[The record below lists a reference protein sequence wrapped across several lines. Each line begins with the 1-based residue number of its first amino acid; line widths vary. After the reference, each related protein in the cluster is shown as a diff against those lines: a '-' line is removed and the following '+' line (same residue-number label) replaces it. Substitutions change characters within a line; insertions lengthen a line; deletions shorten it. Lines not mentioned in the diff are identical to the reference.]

1 MKNGKSV
8 LCVALKKGEKYV
20 FEATDDVMYIDE
32 IVSKLVPFDQ
42 CRPSWWDKAY
52 KEGWNDAIN
61 HSKIEV
67 GDERDCQ
74 ELRDCPFCGASV
86 YIEKKPL
93 WRTYNDGTTHGYVG
107 CYEFEIYCHN
117 CGCNLPLKGNDTI
130 YFDEKTA
137 KENAIKGWNGR
148 VDNG

>member
-61 HSKIEV
+61 HSK
-67 GDERDCQ
+67 Q
-74 ELRDCPFCGASV
+74 ETSMFVQVEKTEYWQVV
-86 YIEKKPL
+86 YHNETKVMYTVS
-93 WRTYNDGTTHGYVG
+93 RGMYNSGNFTLLVNPDGTPM
-107 CYEFEIYCHN
+107 IY
-117 CGCNLPLKGNDTI
+117 KG
-130 YFDEKTA
+130 
-137 KENAIKGWNGR
+137 
-148 VDNG
+148 